1 MELTACRYL
10 ILWRA
15 VGARW
20 LSFPDR
26 PDGPILQI
34 SPWPFREISFKKYF
48 VSPNCSVKN
57 ITPKK
62 NSQLAV
68 FSPVTMWINLQ
79 QFMVIYHASLSYLR
93 MHCTV
98 SVLRLISKFSCKFG
112 QSFAKNWRILSS
124 LVLFEFLTVTRFRLD
139 SNLQKKELDQ
149 HFLHSR
155 PNKVVLIDHFLDI
168 KKPCKNN

>member
-68 FSPVTMWINLQ
+68 FSLVTVWINLQ
-79 QFMVIYHASLSYLR
+79 QIYHASLSYLW
-93 MHCTV
+93 MHYCIV
-98 SVLRLISKFSCKFG
+98 SVLRLNSAFLLPCSDRVLQRIGEYCPRWFLLSFWPVFG
-112 QSFAKNWRILSS
+112 
-124 LVLFEFLTVTRFRLD
+124 LTHKLT
-139 SNLQKKELDQ
+139 KER
-149 HFLHSR
+149 SR
-155 PNKVVLIDHFLDI
+155 PIPSIIIHCSHHLCSHWLEAYS
-168 KKPCKNN
+168 

>member
-15 VGARW
+15 VGAQW

-93 MHCTV
+93 MHCIV
-98 SVLRLISKFSCKFG
+98 SVLRLISKFL
-112 QSFAKNWRILSS
+112 QVRT
-124 LVLFEFLTVTRFRLD
+124 EFC
-139 SNLQKKELDQ
+139 KELENIVLAGSFWVSDGDP
-149 HFLHSR
+149 LSAWLKLTKERAR
-155 PNKVVLIDHFLDI
+155 PTFSTLPTEQGCSYRPFSGHQKAL
-168 KKPCKNN
+168 